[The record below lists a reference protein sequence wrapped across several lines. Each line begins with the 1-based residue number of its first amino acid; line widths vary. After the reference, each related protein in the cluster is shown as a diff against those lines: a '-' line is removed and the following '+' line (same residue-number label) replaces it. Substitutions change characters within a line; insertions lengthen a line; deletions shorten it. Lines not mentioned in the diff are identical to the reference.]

1 MSVQVSP
8 DALAD
13 LQEAVSWYESRAG
26 RSVAGQLVAEFERL
40 CTLVAH
46 YPAAGRPTENGWRLL
61 AFRTFPYKLVFRAA
75 GADIRV
81 LAVAHDRRH
90 PGAWQQRN

>member
-1 MSVQVSP
+1 MSVLVSP

-26 RSVAGQLVAEFERL
+26 RGVAGQLVAEFERL
-40 CTLVAH
+40 CVLLAH
-46 YPAAGRPTENGWRLL
+46 YPAAGRPTENGRRLL
-61 AFRTFPYKLVFRAA
+61 AFRTFPYKPVFRSA

-81 LAVAHDRRH
+81 VAVAHNRRH
-90 PGAWQQRN
+90 PGAWQQRS